1 MDDPVY
7 FDLGHI
13 RVSKNFSN
21 LKLDVDNLFVFTRS
35 ELEENEYI
43 IEKFD
48 CKMVQENNTITANFG
63 EFVFDIS
70 ENNLNLAKR
79 LKGLVVIPKRDSS
92 SGSPVKSKPIPDI
105 NLNFEQLSG

>member
-13 RVSKNFSN
+13 RLSKNFSN

-48 CKMVQENNTITANFG
+48 CKVVQENNTITANFG

-70 ENNLNLAKR
+70 ENNINLAKR
-79 LKGLVVIPKRDSS
+79 LKSLVVIPKIDSS
-92 SGSPVKSKPIPDI
+92 TGSPVKVK
-105 NLNFEQLSG
+105 